1 MTKLE
6 RQLMEAIASLS
17 HEQQLAVLKYVQR
30 LTSPRP
36 QDVSGDDLIRRARE
50 AEIEFSD
57 EESAEMMR
65 AIEEGCQRINR
76 IDD

>member
-17 HEQQLAVLKYVQR
+17 YEQQGAVLKFVQR

-36 QDVSGDDLIRRARE
+36 QGVSGDDLIRRVQE
-50 AEIEFSD
+50 TEIEFSD
-57 EESAEMMR
+57 EESEEMLR
-65 AIEEGCQRINR
+65 AIEEGCQRIDR
-76 IDD
+76 MDD